1 MIAKEQ
7 LEELYIKQNKNRR
20 EIAKELNVSINRV
33 DFYLEKYHISRKK
46 RFTVYISYEELYD
59 LYITQNL
66 NIVEIG
72 KMFNITSSAIY
83 HKLLKYNIMY
93 YLQKYL
99 KKEKNKILI
108 VGLGNRNIVADA
120 LGPIVINHIE
130 VNNHLEEND
139 TKVAAVSLGVMAQ
152 TGMETSDLLTS
163 ICNEFKPNLVILIDA
178 LATKN
183 IKRIN
188 KSVQLNDVSISPGS
202 GVFNFRKEINMK
214 TLNAPLISLGVAT
227 VVEAY
232 SIIKD
237 TILFLEEKD
246 YFNKRVDMHII
257 EDLLPSEDNF
267 FVTPK
272 SIDSDIEILGNIIA
286 RAINKACKEW
296 KNEEVH
302 H

>member
-1 MIAKEQ
+1 
-7 LEELYIKQNKNRR
+7 
-20 EIAKELNVSINRV
+20 
-33 DFYLEKYHISRKK
+33 
-46 RFTVYISYEELYD
+46 
-59 LYITQNL
+59 
-66 NIVEIG
+66 
-72 KMFNITSSAIY
+72 
-83 HKLLKYNIMY
+83 MY